1 MTFTTVMTTGI
12 LWESSFVN
20 DVSRMREELLN
31 MILTDENYY
40 SPEANQEYMSVSQY
54 KDFQKCEAMA
64 LASLRGEWER
74 PKTTALLVGSYIDS
88 WFEGTLEEFKAA
100 HPEIYKKGG
109 QLKADFVQAE
119 EIIEFVQKDPLF
131 MRYMSGR
138 KQVIMTAE
146 LFGTKWKIKMDS
158 YHPDKIVDLKV
169 MRSMERIMGK
179 SFVEHWGYDLQLA
192 IYAAVEGRDIATYL
206 AVVTKQDIPDKE
218 IISVPRWRRLELLED
233 VKNNMPHILA
243 VKSGRIPPTRCGVCE
258 YCRATKMLTEPI
270 DFELV
275 GFSAAE
281 RMAVL
286 GG

>member
-1 MTFTTVMTTGI
+1 
-12 LWESSFVN
+12 
-20 DVSRMREELLN
+20 
-31 MILTDENYY
+31 MILTNENYY

-74 PKTTALLVGSYIDS
+74 PMTTALLVGSYIDA
-88 WFEGTLEEFKAA
+88 WFEGTLPDFCRA
-100 HPEIYKKGG
+100 HPEIFKKNGE
-109 QLKADFVQAE
+109 LKAEFVQAE
-119 EIIEFVQKDPLF
+119 EIIAFLQKDPTF
-131 MRYMSGR
+131 MRYMAGK
-138 KQVIMTAE
+138 KQIILTSEM
-146 LFGTKWKIKMDS
+146 FGTKWKIKIDS

-179 SFVEHWGYDLQLA
+179 SFVEHWGYDLQMA

-206 AVVTKQDIPDKE
+206 AVATKQEPPDKE
-218 IISVPRWRRLELLED
+218 IISVPRWRRLELLDE
-233 VKNNMPHILA
+233 VEKNMPRILA
-243 VKSGRIPPTRCGVCE
+243 VKSGEVPPVRCGVCE

-275 GFSAAE
+275 GLSVAE